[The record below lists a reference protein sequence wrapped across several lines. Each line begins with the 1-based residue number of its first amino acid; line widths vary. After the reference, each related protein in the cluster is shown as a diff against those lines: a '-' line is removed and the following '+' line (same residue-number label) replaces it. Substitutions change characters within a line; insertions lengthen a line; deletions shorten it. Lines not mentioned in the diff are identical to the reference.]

1 MGYHEHKHHS
11 VQNVACAVITTSD
24 SRTEQDD
31 ESGTLIKQRLMDSG
45 HKVTYYTILKNDA
58 EAIKQKIKE
67 LLRRDDVQVII
78 TGGGTGL
85 SKRDVTV
92 NTIAPMLEKKL
103 DGFGELFRQLTFQ
116 EIGTGSIMS
125 RAIAGVTK
133 GKVIICIPG
142 SLGAATLAMDKII
155 LPEIGHLVREAIR

>member
-1 MGYHEHKHHS
+1 MGYHEHKQHS
-11 VQNVACAVITTSD
+11 IANVACAVLTTSD

-31 ESGTLIKQRLMDSG
+31 ESGKLIKQRLTDSG
-45 HKVTYYTILKNDA
+45 HKVAYYAILKNDS
-58 EAIKQKIKE
+58 EAIKLKIEE
-67 LLRRDDVQVII
+67 LLRRDDIQVII

-92 NTIAPMLEKKL
+92 NTITPMLEKKL
-103 DGFGELFRQLTFQ
+103 EGFGELFRQLTYQ

-125 RAIAGVTK
+125 RAIAGVTN

-155 LPEIGHLVREAIR
+155 LPEIGHLVREATR